1 MKTIFLV
8 HRVHSILVK
17 IRKRKKQSISLPTME
32 FNGFCSKK
40 THEKWYIRPPDP
52 AKRWEF
58 TDEAAKCVQEKVV
71 TEERFQDTRDD
82 ERTNLNLLKS
92 PGECSVAGKSN
103 LNQFLN
109 EILMSEAKFPDSAE
123 AKEIFEEM
131 DQIVA
136 MMCLSLQ
143 KNRIFSRMHCKK
155 SWEYCSEIK
164 DW

>member
-1 MKTIFLV
+1 
-8 HRVHSILVK
+8 
-17 IRKRKKQSISLPTME
+17 ME

-52 AKRWEF
+52 AMRWEF

-71 TEERFQDTRDD
+71 TKERFQDTRDD

-92 PGECSVAGKSN
+92 PGEYSVAGKSN

-109 EILMSEAKFPDSAE
+109 EILISEAKFPDSAE

-143 KNRIFSRMHCKK
+143 KNLIFPRMHCKK

>member
-1 MKTIFLV
+1 
-8 HRVHSILVK
+8 
-17 IRKRKKQSISLPTME
+17 ME

-52 AKRWEF
+52 AKRWEI

-109 EILMSEAKFPDSAE
+109 EILISEAKFPDSAE

-143 KNRIFSRMHCKK
+143 KNRIFPRMHCKK

>member
-1 MKTIFLV
+1 
-8 HRVHSILVK
+8 
-17 IRKRKKQSISLPTME
+17 ME

-109 EILMSEAKFPDSAE
+109 EILISEAKFPDSAE

-143 KNRIFSRMHCKK
+143 KNRIFPRMHYKK

>member
-1 MKTIFLV
+1 
-8 HRVHSILVK
+8 
-17 IRKRKKQSISLPTME
+17 ME

-40 THEKWYIRPPDP
+40 PHEKWYIRPPDP
-52 AKRWEF
+52 AMRWEF

-92 PGECSVAGKSN
+92 PGEYSVAGKSN

-109 EILMSEAKFPDSAE
+109 EILISEAKFPDSAE

-143 KNRIFSRMHCKK
+143 KNRIFP
-155 SWEYCSEIK
+155 K
-164 DW
+164 DALQKESGVLQRN

>member
-1 MKTIFLV
+1 MF
-8 HRVHSILVK
+8 
-17 IRKRKKQSISLPTME
+17 LPTME

-40 THEKWYIRPPDP
+40 PYEKWYIRPPDP

-58 TDEAAKCVQEKVV
+58 TDGAAKCVQEKAV

-92 PGECSVAGKSN
+92 SGEYSVAVKSN

-109 EILMSEAKFPDSAE
+109 EILISEAKFPDSAE
-123 AKEIFEEM
+123 EKEIFEEM

-136 MMCLSLQ
+136 VMCLSLQ
-143 KNRIFSRMHCKK
+143 KNQIFPKNALQKQLGVLQRN
-155 SWEYCSEIK
+155 
-164 DW
+164 